1 MARLQLPGR
10 SRIALEGEHRMG
22 KTGRSIAGPA
32 LAAAALAVAVTACHG
47 GSGSSGAAASLAT
60 STAAAAAKANLAVI
74 SAKCGTVTAAGQVA
88 AVKDL
93 GSKAGRAA
101 LFAKCG
107 VPAARRPAAETQ
119 ALDAAE
125 KAHLVSGGH
134 AARVTYFEVTLPKII
149 EANES

>member
-1 MARLQLPGR
+1 
-10 SRIALEGEHRMG
+10 MG

-47 GSGSSGAAASLAT
+47 GSGSSGAAASRASSLAT
-60 STAAAAAKANLAVI
+60 STAAAAAKAHLAVI

-119 ALDAAE
+119 ALAAAE

-134 AARVTYFEVTLPKII
+134 AARVTYFGDTLPKII